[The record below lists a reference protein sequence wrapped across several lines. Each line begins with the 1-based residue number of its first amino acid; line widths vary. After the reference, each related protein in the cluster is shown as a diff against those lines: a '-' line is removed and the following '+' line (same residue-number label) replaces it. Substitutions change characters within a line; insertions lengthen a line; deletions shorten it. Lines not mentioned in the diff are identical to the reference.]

1 MQKESANKWSNM
13 DSLELNERAY
23 MKKLQNKSH

>member
-13 DSLELNERAY
+13 DSLELNKRAY